1 MVVYMTQAKHF
12 AQQVNNLKSVS
23 DLATYCCQMSPLG
36 LMLLVHD
43 YEFNF
48 QYPGSAD
55 GKAATIRRLSGVKTK
70 LKETSADIIKVISQL
85 YDMTSLTDPWEENS
99 MEAYIFE
106 TGDGICTRIDGVEG
120 QCEGFITRHQ
130 EATNN
135 LISGF
140 IEMAQKAHYMGN
152 AEGDLHQFST
162 FHSDLAYIIFNPIS
176 PILESCKRA
185 MVKYWEF
192 TTSLTSQILMIFLSV
207 ILSIM
212 ILEFTLLAIIYIMF
226 SLKIIKE
233 RKNALQQAL
242 EVSKQKM
249 QKVIRRLL
257 QEDDDEDGNE
267 DQTQDGSFVQHDQ
280 SAIDFSEYGKQ
291 QQLKEQEQEQD
302 LNDLDLNQKQKDKQ
316 IQQYDESSDVSEED
330 EAEDEKILFQNN
342 ENENNY
348 LIENILKQ
356 TQSNNQYNQPSSPSN
371 PRILDPKIQSISMG
385 PAVKFDLKSIQ
396 QSSQNLG
403 QQNQSQTTTGN
414 SGIFRS
420 NNINSPTPIATNSG
434 NIGMSQRS
442 NQPGFQQQS
451 PQIVSVNENI
461 TPQMLN
467 GDFNKVPTTGQQ
479 QMIPW
484 QQQPMMQ
491 SSSPKNSTVEII
503 IAGMR
508 PPTYA
513 QMQYFALRLIFNYSQ
528 INLKE
533 PVQFKY
539 SSSPVWNDS
548 SHIQNNKTRLMQLL
562 KGMSLQLRK
571 IHDNFN
577 YGSSEYTITGDQQID
592 TMKTTR
598 WKTKDNVKFLF
609 EETDCHLKDENLCKD
624 QPEGGQ
630 GTGTQRIF

>member
-1 MVVYMTQAKHF
+1 MKASTVAANQQSKKIKESTINESDVGIIDNNNKAFEAQDQQQQLDQQGEQQFDKLNVVQSSRKRKTSNVQKKKRKKKKQQDDVITEITTGSSSNSSLGLIIGGLLFAAHILAIIIYIISMVVYITQAKHF
-12 AQQVNNLKSVS
+12 AQQVNNLKSVC

-55 GKAATIRRLSGVKTK
+55 GKAATIRRLSGVKSK

-85 YDMTSLTDPWEENS
+85 YDMTSLTGPWEENS

-267 DQTQDGSFVQHDQ
+267 DQTQDGSFVQRDQ
-280 SAIDFSEYGKQ
+280 STNDFSEPGKL

-302 LNDLDLNQKQKDKQ
+302 LNDLDIIQKEKDKQ
-316 IQQYDESSDVSEED
+316 IEQQSKDQQQDESSDVSEED
-330 EAEDEKILFQNN
+330 EAEDEKILLQNN
-342 ENENNY
+342 DNENNQQEDNNDE
-348 LIENILKQ
+348 ENEDDGFYRTK
-356 TQSNNQYNQPSSPSN
+356 TQ
-371 PRILDPKIQSISMG
+371 
-385 PAVKFDLKSIQ
+385 
-396 QSSQNLG
+396 
-403 QQNQSQTTTGN
+403 
-414 SGIFRS
+414 
-420 NNINSPTPIATNSG
+420 
-434 NIGMSQRS
+434 
-442 NQPGFQQQS
+442 
-451 PQIVSVNENI
+451 
-461 TPQMLN
+461 
-467 GDFNKVPTTGQQ
+467 
-479 QMIPW
+479 
-484 QQQPMMQ
+484 
-491 SSSPKNSTVEII
+491 
-503 IAGMR
+503 
-508 PPTYA
+508 
-513 QMQYFALRLIFNYSQ
+513 
-528 INLKE
+528 
-533 PVQFKY
+533 
-539 SSSPVWNDS
+539 
-548 SHIQNNKTRLMQLL
+548 
-562 KGMSLQLRK
+562 
-571 IHDNFN
+571 
-577 YGSSEYTITGDQQID
+577 
-592 TMKTTR
+592 
-598 WKTKDNVKFLF
+598 
-609 EETDCHLKDENLCKD
+609 DE
-624 QPEGGQ
+624 
-630 GTGTQRIF
+630 